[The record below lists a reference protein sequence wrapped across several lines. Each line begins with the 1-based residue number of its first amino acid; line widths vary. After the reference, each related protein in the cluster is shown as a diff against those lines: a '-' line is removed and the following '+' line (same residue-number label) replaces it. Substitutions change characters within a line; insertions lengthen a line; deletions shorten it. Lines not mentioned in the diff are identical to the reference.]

1 MELETVRC
9 SPSFRG
15 GEIEVSGKIDDVHN
29 IRIHYVNVLDQ
40 ENQTFTCEI
49 EFEADLHLD
58 LNVEVLGRYHSYDD
72 YAPDSYTTSK
82 SIYHV
87 FGAEVVAR
95 FHPKAPEDLEFESV
109 SVYGNSVKPSAD
121 QIADRL
127 FL

>member
-15 GEIEVSGKIDDVHN
+15 GEKEVSGKIDDVHN

-40 ENQTFTCEI
+40 EN
-49 EFEADLHLD
+49 H
-58 LNVEVLGRYHSYDD
+58 
-72 YAPDSYTTSK
+72 
-82 SIYHV
+82 HV

-109 SVYGNSVKPSAD
+109 SVYGNSVKPSAH

-127 FL
+127 FR